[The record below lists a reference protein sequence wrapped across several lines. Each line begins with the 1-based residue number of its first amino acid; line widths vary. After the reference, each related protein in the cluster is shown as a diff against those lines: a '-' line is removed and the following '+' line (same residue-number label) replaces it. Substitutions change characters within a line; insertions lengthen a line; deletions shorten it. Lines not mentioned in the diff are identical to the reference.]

1 MKARILLIEDN
12 AANLELARY
21 LLAAVGHEILLAA
34 NGAQGL
40 DVARAEQPDLIVSD
54 LQMPVMDGYELI
66 AELKRDPACSTIP
79 VIALTAFSMPGDE
92 SRVMQAGFDGY
103 LSKPIEPEQFSAQIA
118 DLLLS
123 NRRAAQSPP
132 ASA

>member
-1 MKARILLIEDN
+1 MKVRILLVEDN

-21 LLAAVGHEILLAA
+21 LLAAAGHEILLAT

-40 DVARAEQPDLIVSD
+40 DVARAERPDLIVSD
-54 LQMPVMDGYELI
+54 LQMPVMDGYAMI
-66 AELKRDPACSTIP
+66 AELKRDPACSGIP

-103 LSKPIEPEQFSAQIA
+103 LSKPIEPEQFTAQIA
-118 DLLLS
+118 DLLS
-123 NRRAAQSPP
+123 SIRRAAGSPP
-132 ASA
+132 AAS